1 MPVNS
6 LLYAQNDIFWMVRVK
21 FFRVGA
27 NVLHFRLHGVPS
39 APKLVLANSLGTDAR
54 IWDAVIETLADHYR
68 ILSYDKRGHGLSD
81 AAEGPYTLDD
91 HVDDLLALAAGAGF
105 QNFALAGISVGGL
118 IAQRL
123 AIREPGRVAAL
134 VLCDTAAKVGSEQ
147 MWNERIETVRRFGLA
162 AISQLLLERWFAPD
176 FRSKHPGA
184 YAGCRNMLERTS
196 VEGYVGT
203 CASIRDAD
211 LTEQVCGI
219 ALPTLVIAGEEDRST
234 PPDLVRQTANRIPK
248 ARFETIPR
256 AGHIP
261 SIEAPQHL
269 TALMQ
274 SYFTEVGHV

>member
-1 MPVNS
+1 
-6 LLYAQNDIFWMVRVK
+6 MVRVE

-27 NVLHFRLHGVPS
+27 NVLHCRLHGAPS
-39 APKLVLANSLGTDAR
+39 GPKLVLANSLGTDAR
-54 IWDAVIETLADHYR
+54 IWDAVVETLANHYR

-81 AAEGPYTLDD
+81 APDGPYTLDD

-134 VLCDTAAKVGSEQ
+134 VLCDTAAKVGSEL
-147 MWNERIETVRRFGLA
+147 MWNERIETVRRSGLA
-162 AISQLLLERWFAPD
+162 AISEMVLERWFAPD
-176 FRSKHPGA
+176 FRTNHPGA
-184 YAGCRNMLERTS
+184 WAGWRNLLERTP

-211 LTEQVCGI
+211 LTEQVSGI

-234 PPDLVRQTANRIPK
+234 PPELVRETAKRIPR
-248 ARFETIPR
+248 ARFETIPG

-261 SIEAPQHL
+261 SIEAPERL

-274 SYFTEVGHV
+274 NYFTEVGHV

>member
-1 MPVNS
+1 MFR
-6 LLYAQNDIFWMVRVK
+6 IVRVE
-21 FFRVGA
+21 FFRVGT
-27 NVLHFRLHGVPS
+27 NVLHFRLHGAPS

-54 IWDAVIETLADHYR
+54 AWDAVIEELEKHYR

-81 AAEGPYTLDD
+81 APIGPYTLDD
-91 HVDDLLALAAGAGF
+91 HVDDLLSLTAGAGF
-105 QNFALAGISVGGL
+105 HSFALAGISVGGL

-134 VLCDTAAKVGSEQ
+134 VLCDTAAKVGSER
-147 MWNERIETVRRFGLA
+147 MWNDRIETVRRSGLA
-162 AISQLLLERWFAPD
+162 AISEMVLERWFAPN
-176 FRSKHPGA
+176 FRTKHPSA
-184 YAGCRNMLERTS
+184 YAGWCNLLERTP

-211 LTEQVCGI
+211 LTEQVASI

-234 PPDLVRQTANRIPK
+234 PPDLVRETANRIPK
-248 ARFETIPR
+248 ARFETIPGT
-256 AGHIP
+256 GHIP
-261 SIEAPQHL
+261 SIEAPERL